1 MFLDALYTNG
11 SFYTQNGRRPH
22 AHSVGVHNGRIVS
35 LDSDLP
41 ASLFRDVFDL
51 GGAAVVP
58 GFNDAHCHLSYVGQA
73 LVQADLR
80 PAACGTMDE
89 LLAAVERA
97 CLAAPEGAWV
107 QGAGYDQNHL
117 GNQHP
122 TAEQLDGVSHGH
134 PVWLMHNSRHMGVAN
149 TAAFERAGYPGR
161 RNVTAPDGGAAPAD
175 ADGRAVG
182 LLQETARALVM
193 DAIPAPG
200 VADVAD
206 MVGAGSA
213 ALLELGVTSITEPGL
228 GAPQH
233 IGHSLSDVAGYQ
245 AARDAGTLGV
255 RATVMPYL
263 TTLHGLGGVD
273 ADGNTANGAGH
284 VARLGLD
291 LGMRSGF
298 GDEWLRL
305 GPAKILSDGS
315 LIGRSAF
322 MCCDYQHEA
331 GEPEG
336 NRGLL
341 QFPAQELRRRVI
353 GAHRAG
359 WQVATHAIGD
369 AALNVV
375 MDIFEEAQ
383 RLYPRRDA
391 RHRVEHV
398 NVAGDDQIK
407 RLASLGLIPVPQ
419 GRFISELG
427 DGAAGALG
435 PERTRLAYRVKSLL
449 DAGIEV
455 PASSDA
461 PVVSGDPLLNIHDL
475 VNRRTSSGA
484 DFVPEERISVAQAV
498 RAYTVGSAHAVH
510 EDHYKG
516 ALTPGMLADFVAL
529 SEDIYRVPAASIGA
543 VRVTA
548 TVVGGKL
555 AHGKLHAV

>member
-1 MFLDALYTNG
+1 MLLDALYTNG
-11 SFYTQNGRRPH
+11 SFYTQDFRRPR
-22 AHSVGVHNGRIVS
+22 AHSVGVHSGRIIS
-35 LDSDLP
+35 LDEELP

-89 LLAAVERA
+89 LLGAVDRA

-122 TAEQLDGVSHGH
+122 TAEQVDAVSHGH

-161 RNVTAPDGGAAPAD
+161 RNITAPDGGAAPAD

-193 DAIPAPG
+193 DAIPGPG
-200 VADVAD
+200 VEEVAQ

-228 GAPQH
+228 GAPKH
-233 IGHSLSDVAGYQ
+233 IGHSLSDIAGYQ
-245 AARDAGTLGV
+245 AARDAGKLGV

-263 TTLHGLGGVD
+263 TTLHGLGD
-273 ADGNTANGAGH
+273 ADHEGQSGTLP
-284 VARLGLD
+284 VARMGLD

-331 GEPEG
+331 AESEG

-369 AALNVV
+369 AALDVV
-375 MDIFEEAQ
+375 LDIFEEAQ
-383 RLYPRRDA
+383 KLYPRPDA

-427 DGAAGALG
+427 DGAARALG

-449 DAGIEV
+449 DAGIEI

-484 DFVPEERISVAQAV
+484 DFGPEERISVAQAV

-516 ALTPGMLADFVAL
+516 SLAPGMLADFVAL
-529 SEDIYRVPAASIGA
+529 SEDIYEVPADALCD
-543 VRVTA
+543 VQVTA
-548 TVVGGKL
+548 TVVGGQL
-555 AHGKLHAV
+555 VHGNLQG

>member
-1 MFLDALYTNG
+1 MLLDALYTNG
-11 SFYTQNGRRPH
+11 SFYTQQGSRPR
-22 AHSVGVHNGRIVS
+22 AHSVGVHGGRIVS
-35 LDSDLP
+35 LDDELP
-41 ASLFRDVFDL
+41 APLFRDVFDL

-80 PAACGTMDE
+80 QAACGTMNE

-97 CLAAPEGAWV
+97 CAAAPEGAWV
-107 QGAGYDQNHL
+107 QGSGYDQNYL

-122 TAEQLDGVSHGH
+122 TAEQLDAVSHGH

-161 RNVTAPDGGAAPAD
+161 RNVTAPDGGAAPLD
-175 ADGRAVG
+175 AEGRAVG

-193 DAIPAPG
+193 DAIPGPD
-200 VADVAD
+200 VKDVAE

-233 IGHSLSDVAGYQ
+233 IGHSLSDIAGYQ
-245 AARDAGTLGV
+245 AAHDAGKLGV

-263 TTLHGLGGVD
+263 TTLHGLGD
-273 ADGNTANGAGH
+273 ADEDGNGTGP
-284 VARLGLD
+284 VARMGLD
-291 LGMRSGF
+291 LGIRSGF
-298 GDEWLRL
+298 GNEWLRL

-322 MCCDYQHEA
+322 MCCDYEHQA

-336 NRGLL
+336 SRGLL
-341 QFPAQELRRRVI
+341 QFPAEELRRRVI

-369 AALNVV
+369 AALDVV
-375 MDIFEEAQ
+375 LDIFDEAQ
-383 RLYPRRDA
+383 KLYPRPDA
-391 RHRVEHV
+391 RHRIEHV
-398 NVAGDDQIK
+398 NVAGDEQIR
-407 RLASLGLIPVPQ
+407 RLASLGLVPVPQ
-419 GRFISELG
+419 GRFINELG
-427 DGAAGALG
+427 DGVGRALG
-435 PERTRLAYRVKSLL
+435 PDRSRLAYRVKSFL
-449 DAGIEV
+449 DAGIEI
-455 PASSDA
+455 PASTDA
-461 PVVSGDPLLNIHDL
+461 PVVSGDPILNIHDL

-484 DFVPEERISVAQAV
+484 DFVPEERITVAQAV
-498 RAYTVGSAHAVH
+498 RAYTVGSAYAVH
-510 EDHYKG
+510 EDQYKG
-516 ALTPGMLADFVAL
+516 ALAPGMLADFVAL
-529 SEDIYRVPAASIGA
+529 SEDIHEVPVQAIAD
-543 VRVTA
+543 VKVTA

-555 AHGKLHAV
+555 TSGQFNAF

>member
-11 SFYTQNGRRPH
+11 SFYTQDGRRPH
-22 AHSVGVHNGRIVS
+22 AHSVGIHNGRIVS
-35 LDSDLP
+35 LDNDLP
-41 ASLFRDVFDL
+41 ASLFSGVFDL

-117 GNQHP
+117 GNLHP
-122 TAEQLDGVSHGH
+122 TAEQLEAVSHGH

-175 ADGRAVG
+175 AAGRAIG

-193 DAIPAPG
+193 DAIPGPG
-200 VADVAD
+200 VEDVAD

-233 IGHSLSDVAGYQ
+233 IGHCLSDIAGYQ
-245 AARDAGTLGV
+245 AARDVGKLGV

-263 TTLHGLGGVD
+263 TTLHGLGD
-273 ADGNTANGAGH
+273 ADGAGDGDVDAANGA
-284 VARLGLD
+284 VSRMGLD

-322 MCCDYQHEA
+322 MCCDYQHA
-331 GEPEG
+331 ASEPAG

-369 AALNVV
+369 AALDVV
-375 MDIFEEAQ
+375 LDIFEEAQ
-383 RLYPRRDA
+383 QLYPRPDA

-427 DGAAGALG
+427 DGAARALG

-449 DAGIEV
+449 DAGIEI
-455 PASSDA
+455 PASTDA

-510 EDHYKG
+510 EEHYKG
-516 ALTPGMLADFVAL
+516 SLAPGMLADFVAL
-529 SEDIYRVPAASIGA
+529 TEDIYKVPAKDIGD
-543 VRVTA
+543 VRVKA
-548 TVVGGKL
+548 TVVGGEL
-555 AHGKLHAV
+555 VHGSL

>member
-1 MFLDALYTNG
+1 MPLDALYTNG
-11 SFYTQNGRRPH
+11 SFYTQDFRRPR
-22 AHSVGVHNGRIVS
+22 AHSVGVHGGRIIS
-35 LDSDLP
+35 LDDDLP

-89 LLAAVERA
+89 LLAAVDRA

-122 TAEQLDGVSHGH
+122 TAEQVDAVSHGH

-193 DAIPAPG
+193 DAIPGPG
-200 VADVAD
+200 VDDVAE

-233 IGHSLSDVAGYQ
+233 IGHSLSDIAGYQ
-245 AARDAGTLGV
+245 AARDAGKLGV

-263 TTLHGLGGVD
+263 TTLHGLDD
-273 ADGNTANGAGH
+273 ADHEGKSGTLP
-284 VARLGLD
+284 VARMGLD

-331 GEPEG
+331 AESEG

-369 AALNVV
+369 AALDVV
-375 MDIFEEAQ
+375 LDIFEEAQ
-383 RLYPRRDA
+383 KLYPRPDA

-419 GRFISELG
+419 GRFVSELG
-427 DGAAGALG
+427 DGAARALG

-449 DAGIEV
+449 DAGIEI
-455 PASSDA
+455 PASTDA
-461 PVVSGDPLLNIHDL
+461 PVVSGNPLLNIHDL

-484 DFVPEERISVAQAV
+484 DFGPEERISVAQAV

-516 ALTPGMLADFVAL
+516 SLAPGMLADFVAL
-529 SEDIYRVPAASIGA
+529 SEDIYDVPAHALRD
-543 VRVTA
+543 VQVTA
-548 TVVGGKL
+548 TVVGGQL
-555 AHGKLHAV
+555 VHGSLQG

>member
-1 MFLDALYTNG
+1 MLLDALYTNG
-11 SFYTQNGRRPH
+11 SFYTQNVRRPR
-22 AHSVGVHNGRIVS
+22 AQSVGVHNGRIIS
-35 LDSDLP
+35 LDDELP
-41 ASLFRDVFDL
+41 RSLFREVFDL
-51 GGAAVVP
+51 AGAAVVP

-97 CLAAPEGAWV
+97 CLATPEGAWV

-117 GNQHP
+117 GNRHP
-122 TAEQLDGVSHGH
+122 TAKQLDGVSHGR

-161 RNVTAPDGGAAPAD
+161 RHVTAPDGGAAPAD
-175 ADGRAVG
+175 TDGRAVG

-193 DAIPAPG
+193 DAIPGPG
-200 VADVAD
+200 VDDVAE
-206 MVGAGSA
+206 MVGAGST

-233 IGHSLSDVAGYQ
+233 IGHSLADIAGYQ
-245 AARDAGTLGV
+245 AARDAGRLRV

-263 TTLHGLGGVD
+263 TTLHGLGD
-273 ADGNTANGAGH
+273 AEQEGPNGA
-284 VARLGLD
+284 VSRMGLD

-322 MCCDYQHEA
+322 MCCDYQNST
-331 GEPEG
+331 GELAG
-336 NRGLL
+336 NRGIL

-369 AALNVV
+369 AALDVV
-375 MDIFEEAQ
+375 LDIFEEAQ
-383 RLYPRRDA
+383 QLYPRPDA

-407 RLASLGLIPVPQ
+407 RLAALGLIPVPQ

-427 DGAAGALG
+427 DGAARALG
-435 PERTRLAYRVKSLL
+435 PARTRLAYRVKSLL
-449 DAGIEV
+449 DAGIEI

-516 ALTPGMLADFVAL
+516 SLAPGMLADFVTL
-529 SEDIYRVPAASIGA
+529 TEDIYEVPAKDIGD
-543 VRVTA
+543 VRVAA
-548 TVVGGKL
+548 TVVGGQL
-555 AHGKLHAV
+555 VHGSLQG

>member
-1 MFLDALYTNG
+1 MLLDTLYTNG
-11 SFYTQNGRRPH
+11 SFYTQNVRRPK
-22 AHSVGVHNGRIVS
+22 AHSVGVHNGRIIS
-35 LDSDLP
+35 LDDELP
-41 ASLFRDVFDL
+41 AALFRDVVDL
-51 GGAAVVP
+51 AGAAVVP

-89 LLAAVERA
+89 LLATVERA

-107 QGAGYDQNHL
+107 QGGGYDQNHL
-117 GNQHP
+117 GNRHP
-122 TAEQLDGVSHGH
+122 TAEQLDAVSHGR

-161 RNVTAPDGGAAPAD
+161 RDVTAPSGGAAPAD

-193 DAIPAPG
+193 DAIPGPG
-200 VADVAD
+200 VGDVAE
-206 MVGAGSA
+206 MVGAGSD

-233 IGHSLSDVAGYQ
+233 IGHSLSDIAGYQ
-245 AARDAGTLGV
+245 AARDAGKLRV

-263 TTLHGLGGVD
+263 TTLHGLGD
-273 ADGNTANGAGH
+273 AEQDEASGAGH
-284 VARLGLD
+284 VARMGLD

-322 MCCDYQHEA
+322 MCCDYQHVA
-331 GEPEG
+331 DEPEG

-369 AALNVV
+369 AALDVV
-375 MDIFEEAQ
+375 LDIFAEAQ
-383 RLYPRRDA
+383 QLYPRRDA

-398 NVAGDDQIK
+398 NVAGDDQIR

-427 DGAAGALG
+427 DGAARALG
-435 PERTRLAYRVKSLL
+435 PERTHLAYRVKSLL
-449 DAGIEV
+449 DAGIEI

-461 PVVSGDPLLNIHDL
+461 PVVSGDPLHNIHDL

-510 EDHYKG
+510 EEHYKG
-516 ALTPGMLADFVAL
+516 SLAPGMLADFVAL
-529 SEDIYRVPAASIGA
+529 TEDIYTVPADAIGD
-543 VRVTA
+543 VRVAA
-548 TVVGGKL
+548 TVVGGRL
-555 AHGKLHAV
+555 AHGRLQG

>member
-1 MFLDALYTNG
+1 MLLDSLYTNG
-11 SFYTQNGRRPH
+11 SFYTQQGRRPR
-22 AHSVGVHNGRIVS
+22 AHSVGVHGGRIVS
-35 LDSDLP
+35 LDDELP

-89 LLAAVERA
+89 LLAAVDRA

-107 QGAGYDQNHL
+107 QGAGYDQNYL

-122 TAEQLDGVSHGH
+122 TAEQLDAVSHGH

-149 TAAFERAGYPGR
+149 TAAFDRAGYPGR

-175 ADGRAVG
+175 TDGRAIG

-193 DAIPAPG
+193 DAIPGPG
-200 VADVAD
+200 VEDVAE

-233 IGHSLSDVAGYQ
+233 IGHSLSDIAGYQ
-245 AARDAGTLGV
+245 LARDAGKLGV

-263 TTLHGLGGVD
+263 TTLHGLGD
-273 ADGNTANGAGH
+273 ADEEGSSGTPP
-284 VARLGLD
+284 VARMGLD

-369 AALNVV
+369 AALDVV
-375 MDIFEEAQ
+375 LDIFEEAQ
-383 RLYPRRDA
+383 KLYPRQDA
-391 RHRVEHV
+391 RHRIEHV

-419 GRFISELG
+419 GRFINELG
-427 DGAAGALG
+427 DGAARALG
-435 PERTRLAYRVKSLL
+435 PERTRLSYRVKSLL
-449 DAGIEV
+449 DAGIEI
-455 PASSDA
+455 PASTDA

-484 DFVPEERISVAQAV
+484 DFGPEERISVAQAV

-516 ALTPGMLADFVAL
+516 SLAPGMLADFVAL
-529 SEDIYRVPAASIGA
+529 TEDIYEVPADTLRD
-543 VRVTA
+543 VRVAA
-548 TVVGGKL
+548 TVVGGRL
-555 AHGKLHAV
+555 VHGSLKG